1 MSDVTAKITAKGLHK
16 GELVVIECIEYD
28 GDDDDKRRVKLLKNG
43 IEDNHTTLLFDEYV
57 WINYSEG
64 AKLSHAYNPIFNS
77 VAAYWLVMKKYFDEP
92 PEITTEGD
100 VTPVEYTKEELQ
112 YIRF

>member
-1 MSDVTAKITAKGLHK
+1 MSNITAKILAKGLHK
-16 GELVVIECIEYD
+16 KEPVVIECIEYD
-28 GDDDDKRRVKLLKNG
+28 GDDNDKRHVKLLKNG
-43 IEDNHTTLLFDEYV
+43 VEDEYTTLLFDEYV
-57 WINYSEG
+57 WFSYSEG
-64 AKLSHAYNPIFNS
+64 AKLSHVYNPIFNS

-100 VTPVEYTKEELQ
+100 VVPIEYSEEELK